1 METEINSLS
10 KIKNANQN
18 NVNTRYST
26 SSSLTLQIANIT
38 EKYPNGQQQPILQE
52 QQLQLH
58 QKQDSEKTLYIVNLR
73 KGVTEE
79 DLYSLLSSSTTKYLR
94 QKSYLEII
102 KCEKT
107 EKSKG
112 FAFVTTPTQ
121 IHKHTLEL
129 NGFSFKEKNLIFEE
143 AKSKQKA
150 IESPQ
155 NKNDQLPQP
164 VDFSIQKKLPQKN
177 S

>member
-26 SSSLTLQIANIT
+26 SSSLTLQTANIT

-73 KGVTEE
+73 KDVTEE
-79 DLYSLLSSSTTKYLR
+79 DLYSLLSSNTTKYPR

-107 EKSKG
+107 EKFKR

-121 IHKHTLEL
+121 IHKHILEL
-129 NGFSFKEKNLIFEE
+129 NGFSFDLVFEE